1 MATSN
6 SRDVKLAVEIQ
17 AAGEENLQRLAAEVR
32 ALAKAG
38 SDAAPQYLELAT
50 EIERV
55 AAQARELSAFKA
67 AAVGINESTAA
78 TERAV
83 VAAGQL
89 SIAFKEQQATT
100 ETVRAAQAG
109 IKAALDSTKL
119 AIAEQVKEQGLLKAS
134 RLAGTASDKE
144 YAAQASEIAIK
155 LANLKQQQ
163 AGLNVELGQAKVVT
177 KEANTAL
184 SAMAASSLAASANAQ
199 ALQAALRAQASAMQ
213 QAQEAGAKLGAD
225 FTDVAA
231 AQERLDAS
239 LKGGVAALEAN
250 ALAARALAE
259 ADRLLALESKGLS
272 DQLERGR
279 AAAASELSSIKESE
293 AFTRRFAA
301 AQLET
306 SKAVEALT
314 NDLDRQAATVRG
326 TLITSMNAAAAAYE
340 AEQNSLRESIALGE
354 KRAIAQR
361 EQADADRLAALE
373 LKGMAEARARST
385 VAAQSELAAIK
396 DADEFTRK
404 FEKSQ
409 RDTAAAVQALTD
421 DLDRQAALVQGRLV
435 KSLADA
441 AAGYDKAEKEAEQAA
456 VAANRVN
463 GYFEKLSAQQD
474 VLKNAFGA
482 TGVRSI
488 QAIEQEMFKV
498 SQALVVLRTEFA
510 GGRISIADFERA
522 TASAQVRL
530 SALKTEIATIP
541 GNKSAFDA
549 LSGSVNDMVTKFGA
563 LAAVVA
569 TVGFAVKPVID
580 AFVALES
587 TRRILTQVTGSAA
600 EAGKQIEF
608 LRNVAQ
614 QSGQS
619 FTEVSTSY
627 AKFAAS
633 ALQAGLSTQ
642 QVQAAF
648 QAVSLAAGNLG
659 LSSDQAKR
667 ALEALSQIA
676 SKGTVSMEELRQQL
690 GDALP
695 GILPLLAKELG
706 LTGKELN
713 ALVESGGLLAN
724 DAIPA
729 ITRALATLTPASG
742 QVEGLTANWNRFKN
756 VVLEAGTALVEGPL
770 GQATGVLL
778 TAFAGALR
786 DVTVVAVGFSEAMS
800 VAGKTLGLIAAAL
813 TGNIASFKQFGEELD
828 KITLD
833 SAAKMTQFR
842 DRAYQ
847 TSGAVDS
854 VAKAATGAT
863 PAVSAMGTA
872 VQVSGQAAAAAAPQ
886 HDAAGKA
893 IAGVGT
899 AAASVSGSIF
909 KLNADYEANLK
920 IAQASAQAADKL
932 VLASKDQAE
941 SIKTLAAL
949 TGSDAAAKRASAEA
963 SEILATAQRA
973 RTEADTQVLE
983 ILKSQR
989 AATVALGT
997 ATADQ
1002 LKQLDEKI
1010 AKQTVEV
1017 EKSQQAT
1024 AAATVA
1030 AAQASLAAE
1039 ALKDNTLRYGE
1050 FRVAVEAA
1058 QAEVERLTEQFK
1070 VGKATSDELS
1080 AATIGLAK
1088 AQGLLRDALEDSDR
1102 ALARSNELRKAGN
1115 ELSIASAR
1123 VKLEEAKSVEA
1134 KAKADGDEERA
1145 ARAKIAVKQIELDN
1159 SRLITQQ
1166 KRDEARATIDVVDQM
1181 LAEAEAGRRELTPEK
1196 RNELEIRKLN
1206 AKAKLEEVAASD
1218 LIAGRTAAEIKQ
1230 MKDVVAGIEQVGSVR
1245 ERVGQRRKILTE
1257 EELEGLRRTV
1267 FGIGEVTAAM
1277 LAAENAALRYGSALK
1292 STQYD
1297 KDKFALNSDGS
1308 RITAGGQLKP
1318 PDSSGDWEFVGDVRT
1333 NNVNA
1338 PNGTVPV
1345 TGQGYWKKK
1354 ADAKSNV
1361 PSTPTPTSNNG
1372 ASGRSLF
1379 ESQAKRQDAANAA
1392 PSAGVVD
1399 ASKIDQ
1405 ELMGDAMRVAL
1416 ESVAA
1421 AKAGDTAKARAL
1433 AAEKAALTKAAY
1445 STGGYEVRFVFAGAT
1460 RTVSAE
1466 SQSAAEALVRDLE
1479 AAFKAA
1485 GGG

>member
-6 SRDVKLAVEIQ
+6 NRDVKLAVEIQ
-17 AAGEENLQRLAAEVR
+17 AAGEENLQRLATEVR

-38 SDAAPQYLELAT
+38 GDAAPKYLELAT

-67 AAVGINESTAA
+67 AAAGINESTAA

-83 VAAGQL
+83 LAAGQL
-89 SIAFKEQQATT
+89 TAQFKEQQAAT
-100 ETVRAAQAG
+100 ETVRTAQTG
-109 IKAALDSTKL
+109 IRAALDATKL
-119 AIAEQVKEQGLLKAS
+119 AIADQIVQQGLLK
-134 RLAGTASDKE
+134 KE
-144 YAAQASEIAIK
+144 YADGKITADAYKSTAAGMAVTLGKMRETQT
-155 LANLKQQQ
+155 
-163 AGLNVELGQAKVVT
+163 GLNAELGLAKVAT
-177 KEANTAL
+177 KDANAAL
-184 SAMAASSLAASANAQ
+184 TAMATSSLAASANAQ
-199 ALQAALRAQASAMQ
+199 TLQAALRAQASAMQ
-213 QAQEAGAKLGAD
+213 QAQEAGARLGAD
-225 FTDVAA
+225 FRDVAA

-279 AAAASELSSIKESE
+279 AAAASELASIKDAE
-293 AFTRRFAA
+293 AFTQRFAA
-301 AQLET
+301 AQRET
-306 SKAVEALT
+306 AKSVQALT
-314 NDLDRQAATVRG
+314 DDLDRQAATVRG

-361 EQADADRLAALE
+361 EQAEADRLAALE

-385 VAAQSELAAIK
+385 LAAQSELAAIK

-474 VLKNAFGA
+474 VLKNAFGT

-522 TASAQVRL
+522 TSSAQVRL

-541 GNKSAFDA
+541 GNKSAFDSLA
-549 LSGSVNDMVTKFGA
+549 GSVNDMVTKFGA

-600 EAGKQIEF
+600 EAARQIEF

-619 FTEVSTSY
+619 FTEVSQSY

-633 ALQAGLSTQ
+633 ALQAGLSTK
-642 QVQAAF
+642 QVQEAF
-648 QAVSLAAGNLG
+648 KAVSLAAGNLG

-729 ITRALATLTPASG
+729 ITRALGTLTPASG
-742 QVEGLTANWNRFKN
+742 QVDGLVASWNRFKN
-756 VVLEAGTALVEGPL
+756 IVLEAGTALAEGPL

-786 DVTVVAVGFSEAMS
+786 DVTVIAVGFSEAMS
-800 VAGKTLGLIAAAL
+800 IAGKTLGLIAAAM
-813 TGNIASFKQFGEELD
+813 TGNIASFKQFGEEFD
-828 KITLD
+828 KIALD

-847 TSGAVDS
+847 TSGAVDGMT
-854 VAKAATGAT
+854 KAAVAAT
-863 PAVSAMGTA
+863 PAID
-872 VQVSGQAAAAAAPQ
+872 AAATATMNGGLAAALAAPQ
-886 HDAAGKA
+886 HAAAATA
-893 IAGVGT
+893 ITAVGT
-899 AAASVSGSIF
+899 SAASVSGSIY
-909 KLNADYEANLK
+909 KLNTDYEANIK
-920 IAQASAQAADKL
+920 AAQSAAQAADKL

-941 SIKTLAAL
+941 SIKTLAGL
-949 TGSDAAAKRASAEA
+949 TGSDTEAKRASAEA
-963 SEILATAQRA
+963 SEILAAAQRA
-973 RTEADTQVLE
+973 RTAADTQLLD
-983 ILKSQR
+983 ILTAQK
-989 AATVALGT
+989 AAMVALGT

-1002 LKQLDEKI
+1002 LKQIDEKI
-1010 AKQTVEV
+1010 AKQTIEV

-1039 ALKDNTLRYGE
+1039 ALKDNAARYNE
-1050 FRVAVEAA
+1050 LSVAVEAA
-1058 QAEVERLTEQFK
+1058 QAKVEALTARFK
-1070 VGKATSDELS
+1070 EGKATSQDLS
-1080 AATIGLAK
+1080 AATIELAK

-1115 ELSIASAR
+1115 ELSVASAR

-1145 ARAKIAVKQIELDN
+1145 ARAKIVVKQVELDN

-1166 KRDEARATIDVVDQM
+1166 KRDEAQATIDNVDKM
-1181 LAEAEAGRRELTPEK
+1181 LAEADAGRRELTPEK
-1196 RNELEIRKLN
+1196 RNELEVRKLN
-1206 AKAKLEEVAASD
+1206 AEAKLKEAEASDVSAGRDEAEIARLKRLGTQIDDTSKKRRAASE
-1218 LIAGRTAAEIKQ
+1218 LTIKDIQ
-1230 MKDVVAGIEQVGSVR
+1230 R
-1245 ERVGQRRKILTE
+1245 ELQFL
-1257 EELEGLRRTV
+1257 EELGRMQDRD
-1267 FGIGEVTAAM
+1267 
-1277 LAAENAALRYGSALK
+1277 SAKSVLK

-1297 KDKFALNSDGS
+1297 KDKFALGEDGS
-1308 RITAGGQLKP
+1308 RFTAGGDGPRRPGDGRAPGNLGQGIAPGNLGQGKYAP
-1318 PDSSGDWEFVGDVRT
+1318 EPDYGTFEGGSAGSGNGTRAGTPLLGAGGKSQIGGGGSSAGSASGGSSSSGSYT
-1333 NNVNA
+1333 VNINFSGNKTSINTA
-1338 PNGTVPV
+1338 S
-1345 TGQGYWKKK
+1345 
-1354 ADAKSNV
+1354 ASDAQRLSDFLQQL
-1361 PSTPTPTSNNG
+1361 S
-1372 ASGRSLF
+1372 
-1379 ESQAKRQDAANAA
+1379 DAA
-1392 PSAGVVD
+1392 SR
-1399 ASKIDQ
+1399 S
-1405 ELMGDAMRVAL
+1405 
-1416 ESVAA
+1416 
-1421 AKAGDTAKARAL
+1421 
-1433 AAEKAALTKAAY
+1433 
-1445 STGGYEVRFVFAGAT
+1445 GG
-1460 RTVSAE
+1460 
-1466 SQSAAEALVRDLE
+1466 
-1479 AAFKAA
+1479 
-1485 GGG
+1485 